1 LTSDLFRSGSRH
13 RCWAAALPLWESFS
27 FLCRGQR
34 KTSLFR
40 GKNGQ
45 FSTLSTHFSTS
56 FAENSKK
63 KRGKA
68 SFLRENPVENTGE
81 RVENP
86 FFWGKP
92 VEFHC
97 VFPFFLRT
105 AAIRQKERF
114 V

>member
-1 LTSDLFRSGSRH
+1 VGELFFPLPPGSGK
-13 RCWAAALPLWESFS
+13 L
-27 FLCRGQR
+27 
-34 KTSLFR
+34 LFFVE
-40 GKNGQ
+40 KNGQ

-86 FFWGKP
+86 FLWGKL

-105 AAIRQKERF
+105 AAI
-114 V
+114 

>member
-1 LTSDLFRSGSRH
+1 VGELFFPLPPGSGK
-13 RCWAAALPLWESFS
+13 L
-27 FLCRGQR
+27 
-34 KTSLFR
+34 LFFVE
-40 GKNGQ
+40 KNGQ
-45 FSTLSTHFSTS
+45 FSTLSTHFSTP

-86 FFWGKP
+86 FLWGKP

>member
-1 LTSDLFRSGSRH
+1 MGEPFLSS
-13 RCWAAALPLWESFS
+13 AA
-27 FLCRGQR
+27 GQR
-34 KTSLFR
+34 KTPLFR

-45 FSTLSTHFSTS
+45 FSTLSTHFSTP

-86 FFWGKP
+86 FLWGKP